1 MPHAPAFFALQA
13 APSGGISGTGFLIQ
27 MAAIAAI
34 FYFLMIRPQQR
45 QRKQHEEQQ
54 RNLRKG
60 DAIVTSG
67 GIVGEVVHVKETV
80 KDGAPVKSLED
91 LVTIRTGDTRLI
103 VERRAI
109 ARITTA
115 TAATAAPAGRSDA

>member
-1 MPHAPAFFALQA
+1 MSFTNGFFALQA

-54 RNLRKG
+54 RNLHKG
-60 DAIVTSG
+60 DSIVTSG

-80 KDGAPVKSLED
+80 KDGAPAKSMDD
-91 LVTIRTGDTRLI
+91 LVTIRTGDVRLI

-115 TAATAAPAGRSDA
+115 TGAAATPAARSDA

>member
-1 MPHAPAFFALQA
+1 MHVALLALQA
-13 APSGGISGTGFLIQ
+13 APSGGISSTGFLIQ
-27 MAAIAAI
+27 MAAIGAI

-60 DAIVTSG
+60 DSIVTSG
-67 GIVGEVVHVKETV
+67 GIVGEVVHVKEGV
-80 KDGAPVKSLED
+80 KDGAAVKSMDD
-91 LVTIRTGDTRLI
+91 LITIKSGDTRMI
-103 VERRAI
+103 VERRSI

-115 TAATAAPAGRSDA
+115 TPPSAPAARSDA